1 MIIEEV
7 NIVKFRGFQDQYFHL
22 GEQVT
27 IIAGQNGTQKTTLL
41 GMLSQTFS
49 LRSHP
54 NEDFRKEKPLCGGN
68 FISSFSEKFKF
79 SEIYDKPGEH
89 EWSLKM
95 KGDKEPFVIASMLRD
110 KKTNDL
116 RFWKKGDR
124 ESGSGYLQYPVIF
137 LSLKRLY
144 PLGEDNKIG
153 ASDKVQLT
161 DEEKELYQKLHNKI
175 LISRDKINQT
185 DYLESPYKNTLGANT
200 DYYDWKTNSAGQDN
214 VSKIILA
221 LISFQRLKRKYSNI
235 YKGGLLVIDELDAT
249 MYPGSQY
256 RLLDILKTYAAKL
269 SIQVI
274 FTTHS
279 LSLLKHAFEVKT
291 ALADKEQTCNQIRVL
306 YLKKQDHQITIS
318 DTPTL
323 EDVRDNLN
331 VAIGHK
337 TLPKINVYTEDEET
351 WKVFKAFRKQ
361 KGRLSYMRIPFSCT
375 SLIGLVYNKVPAFS
389 SPNALIILD
398 GDVRNNKA
406 QLKQLKGKKNVVLLP
421 TNDSPERCIAKM
433 LDEISDTDPLWKSI
447 NPSYTKQFAFQDI
460 DLDEI
465 EDDRLKAKKWFK
477 SQVEAIGEPWVTK
490 VINRWIQGHRD
501 EYSDFLSLY
510 QEAYNHIAELLGL
523 ETI

>member
-7 NIVKFRGFQDQYFHL
+7 NIVRFRGFQDQQFKM
-22 GEQVT
+22 GEQIT

-49 LRSHP
+49 LRNHP
-54 NEDFRKEKPLCGGN
+54 NEDFKKEKPLCGGN

-79 SEIYDKPGEH
+79 SEIYDKAGEH

-95 KGDKEPFVIASMLRD
+95 KGDKEPFVVESMLRD
-110 KKTNDL
+110 QTSKKL

-124 ESGSGYLQYPVIF
+124 GGGSGYLHYPVIF

-144 PLGEDNKIG
+144 PIGEDNKIG
-153 ASDKVQLT
+153 TSNNVQLT
-161 DEEKELYQKLHNKI
+161 HEENELYQKLHNKI
-175 LISRDKINQT
+175 LISRDKISQA

-221 LISFQRLKRKYSNI
+221 LISFARLKQKYPNI
-235 YKGGLLVIDELDAT
+235 YRGGLLVIDELDAT

-256 RLLDILKTYAAKL
+256 KLLNVLKTYAARL

-279 LSLLKHAFEVKT
+279 LSLLKYAFDTKAE
-291 ALADKEQTCNQIRVL
+291 LADKEQTRNQIRIL
-306 YLKKQDHQITIS
+306 YLQKQDHNVVIS
-318 DTPTL
+318 DTPNYD
-323 EDVRDNLN
+323 EICDNLN
-331 VAIGHK
+331 VSIGK
-337 TLPKINVYTEDEET
+337 KVQPKINVYTEDEEA
-351 WKVFKAFRKQ
+351 WKVFKAFRKR
-361 KGRLSYMRIPFSCT
+361 KGTLNYMKIPFPCT

-389 SPNALIILD
+389 SPNALIVLD

-406 QLKQLKGKKNVVLLP
+406 QMKQIKGKKNVVLLP

-433 LDEISDTDPLWKSI
+433 LDSLSDKDNLWKSI
-447 NPSYTKQFAFQDI
+447 NHSYTKQYAFQDI
-460 DLDEI
+460 DIDEI
-465 EDDRLKAKKWFK
+465 ERDRSVAKRWFK
-477 SQVEAIGEPWVTK
+477 SQIEAIGEPWVTK
-490 VINRWIQGHRD
+490 VINRWIIDHKK
-501 EYSDFLSLY
+501 EYSDFLSQY
-510 QEAYNHIAELLGL
+510 QEAYNQIAEALDIKPL
-523 ETI
+523 

>member
-7 NIVKFRGFQDQYFHL
+7 NIAKFRGFQDQHFRL
-22 GEQVT
+22 GEQLT

-54 NEDFRKEKPLCGGN
+54 NENFRKERPLCGGN

-79 SEIYDKPGEH
+79 SEVYDKPGEH

-95 KGDKEPFVIASMLRD
+95 KGDREPFVIASMLRD
-110 KKTNDL
+110 KKSNDL

-153 ASDKVQLT
+153 ASDRVQLSN
-161 DEEKELYQKLHNKI
+161 EEKELYQKLHNKI
-175 LISRDKINQT
+175 LISRDRISKT

-221 LISFQRLKRKYSNI
+221 LISFQRLKIKYPNI

-256 RLLDILKTYAAKL
+256 RLLDILKTHAARL

-279 LSLLKHAFEVKT
+279 LSLLKYAFESKA
-291 ALADKEQTCNQIRVL
+291 ALADKEQTCNQIRIL
-306 YLKKQDHQITIS
+306 YLKKQDHQVTIS

-323 EDVRDNLN
+323 EDIRDNLN
-331 VAIGHK
+331 VVIGQK
-337 TLPKINVYTEDEET
+337 TLPKINIYTEDEET

-361 KGRLSYMRIPFSCT
+361 KGRLTYMKIPFSCS

-389 SPNALIILD
+389 SPNAIIILD
-398 GDVRNNKA
+398 GDVRNDKEKI
-406 QLKQLKGKKNVVLLP
+406 KQLRGKKNVLLLP
-421 TNDSPERCIAKM
+421 TKDSPERCIAKM
-433 LDEISDTDPLWKSI
+433 LDGLSDADTLWKSI
-447 NPSYTKQFAFQDI
+447 NPSYTKQFAFQFIDI
-460 DLDEI
+460 DEI
-465 EDDRLKAKKWFK
+465 EGDRSLAKKWFK
-477 SQVEAIGEPWVTK
+477 SQIEALGEPWVTK
-490 VINRWIQGHRD
+490 VINRWIQGHKS
-501 EYSDFLSLY
+501 EYSEFLSQY
-510 QEAYNHIAELLGL
+510 QEAYNHVAVQLNID
-523 ETI
+523 TI